1 MTDLPAAR
9 STATPLV
16 VTIPGRPP
24 TPNARRH
31 WRTTAADN
39 KDWKDAAFA
48 AGMDGIF
55 EHGLAGHGEWPAKGI
70 DRARVRVTFIVP
82 TRTRRDLD
90 NLIASTKP
98 LTDGLVACGVLRDD
112 STEAITEMTFGVE
125 YRKGVAAT
133 EYRIE
138 TAGEEPH
145 P

>member
-48 AGMDGIF
+48 AAEAASDGTYWV
-55 EHGLAGHGEWPAKGI
+55 APKA
-70 DRARVRVTFIVP
+70 ARVRVTFIVP

-138 TAGEEPH
+138 EGEPH